1 MDKIVKQEWAGT
13 PRNLRTAGETFKRFT
28 QCLKWAKEGKTFM
41 YVHPDFVA
49 IDIKTWNK
57 LKREKRI
64 PRVYYDEYQDWTPE
78 MEARLEKY
86 LSARVVGSQNLT
98 HNREGLSN

>member
-1 MDKIVKQEWAGT
+1 MRQAE
-13 PRNLRTAGETFKRFT
+13 ETFKRFI

-49 IDIKTWNK
+49 IDKKTWDK

-64 PRVYYDEYQDWTPE
+64 PRSVYYDEYAVWTPE
-78 MEARLEKY
+78 MEERLNKY
-86 LSARVVGSQNLT
+86 L
-98 HNREGLSN
+98 EGLIR